1 MASLKI
7 VAHNRNLSLGVVLLA
22 AWSGLAGA
30 KDLGVEGST
39 WAISEPDIRL
49 AVVSQLSEVDWEA
62 KRDKLREQ
70 AEDYTEDLAGWKVPT
85 ADETTTHRVDP
96 SITAEEDIEGMVRQP
111 DGSFE
116 YEVVV
121 EAGTRFN
128 PLEKSPPHTWLFF
141 FDGTDPQQTALA
153 RDLVERHPLFIRPVM
168 TNGDPG
174 EAAED
179 WSEPVFRAQEWH
191 FERLGVEQVPALAGV
206 HPDAKRRVTVTQFG
220 PPWDADIVEEQLP

>member
-1 MASLKI
+1 MSL
-7 VAHNRNLSLGVVLLA
+7 AALLLA
-22 AWSGLAGA
+22 SWSGLAGA
-30 KDLGVEGST
+30 VDLGVQGST

-62 KRDKLREQ
+62 KREKLREQ
-70 AEDYTEDLAGWKVPT
+70 AEDYTEDLAGWEVPT
-85 ADETTTHRVDP
+85 ADETDTRQVDP
-96 SITAEEDIEGMVRQP
+96 SIVVEEDIEGMMRQP
-111 DGSFE
+111 DGSYE

-121 EAGTRFN
+121 EAGTRHN
-128 PLEKSPPHTWLFF
+128 PLKHNPPQTWLFF

-153 RDLVERHPLFIRPVM
+153 RKLVERHPLSVRPVM

-191 FERLGVEQVPALAGV
+191 FRRLNVERVPALAGV
-206 HPDAKRRVTVTQFG
+206 DPETPLRVTVTEFG
-220 PPWDADIVEEQLP
+220 PPWDVSIVEECLP